1 MLHQTEYVNQGDNVI
16 RTNFKARVLASGLLV
31 ATMLTVVGAST
42 VVQASGATKKLSPY
56 LIGVPMPIT
65 GAEAQAGT
73 DIFHAELMA
82 AQQINRHG
90 GILGHQIKLLEQDD
104 ACDAGTAVNAANLLV
119 SKGVQAIV
127 GGYCSGAT
135 LPAEPI
141 ISRAGI
147 PYVMPSAN
155 NPELTTGG
163 YKNVFL
169 VDPSGAGDASEAA
182 KFFKQQGIS
191 KVFIID
197 DQSSFGVAIANG
209 AAKSVT
215 ASGGTV
221 VSGGVQSIPATSNDF
236 SAVISQIKSSGATG
250 IYWSGYFAQAAQ
262 FATQLNAA
270 GVIGPN
276 GTAKLAVADGSVDAT
291 YLSGAGAAAN
301 GTYATIAALASG
313 VGNVLNSRADRL
325 FSVAYHKQFRAA
337 PGPYSAFGYDAINA
351 LVLAATHVKSIKP
364 ARVIAGLRVLHFN
377 GLTGKVS
384 FDRSGNRLG
393 AVIDLLKVVNGKYTL
408 ATPQP

>member
-1 MLHQTEYVNQGDNVI
+1 MTRNSF
-16 RTNFKARVLASGLLV
+16 RARILTSGLLV
-31 ATMLTVVGAST
+31 VGMLTVVTSVSSSVA
-42 VVQASGATKKLSPY
+42 ASGASKLKPY
-56 LIGVPMPIT
+56 LVGVPMPMT

-73 DIFHAELMA
+73 QIFRAELMA
-82 AQQINRHG
+82 AQQINKNG
-90 GILGHQIKLLEQDD
+90 GVLGHKIKLIEQDD

-119 SKGVQAIV
+119 SKGVKAEV

-147 PYVMPSAN
+147 PYVMPAAN
-155 NPELTTGG
+155 SPQLTVGG

-169 VDPSGAGDASEAA
+169 IDPSGAGDGSEAA
-182 KFFKQQGIS
+182 AFFHQQAIS

-197 DQSSFGVAIANG
+197 DQSSFGVAIAN
-209 AAKSVT
+209 AAASDIT
-215 ASGGTV
+215 AKGGTV
-221 VSGGVQSIPATSNDF
+221 VAGGVQSIPATSNDF

-250 IYWSGYFAQAAQ
+250 IYWSGYFSQAAQ

-270 GVIGPN
+270 GVIGTN
-276 GTAKLAVADGSVDAT
+276 GTAKFVVADGSVDAT

-313 VGNVLNSRADRL
+313 VGNVLGSKADRA
-325 FSVAYHKQFRAA
+325 FNAAYRKEFKSA
-337 PGPYSAFGYDAINA
+337 PGPYSAFGYDAIKA
-351 LVLAATHVKSIKP
+351 LVLAARHVKSIAP
-364 ARVIAGLRVLHFN
+364 ARVIAGLHALKFT

-384 FDRSGNRLG
+384 FDKTGNRLG
-393 AVIDLLKVVNGKYTL
+393 AIMDMLEVVNGKYVL
-408 ATPQP
+408 ASPQP